1 MHDYSV
7 PLGTA
12 IKRGQKGF
20 AVPSPPHYQVKASFR
35 THLNTRAIFTSKQAW
50 KGAQISNL
58 CPLLGIP
65 IIACLEISLRQTW
78 QYSRGIIQ
86 PAQILWIQ
94 SWIQLEISAR
104 VLSWSVQATG
114 YARLSDHLHTK
125 GEQNI
130 LGSPY
135 YHNCPY
141 ENLSK
146 PSEWSWEW
154 WSFPTLLSQW
164 SWECEDDKKIKD

>member
-20 AVPSPPHYQVKASFR
+20 AVPSPPHYQVTVKASFR
-35 THLNTRAIFTSKQAW
+35 THLNTRATFTSKQAR

-58 CPLLGIP
+58 CPLLGIL
-65 IIACLEISLRQTW
+65 IIACLEISLRQTR

-141 ENLSK
+141 ENLFK

-154 WSFPTLLSQW
+154 WSFLTFLS
-164 SWECEDDKKIKD
+164 